1 MRRLVLLSV
10 LSLLALPHTLPGQ
23 AKRSE
28 RAITTQVVNGTTFTI
43 EYYRPVMRGRTD
55 LFGKQVHWGEVW
67 TPGANWATTFDF
79 NRDVILNGHSVPKGK
94 YSVWLVTS
102 KDSAWTFFLH
112 KTARRFHT
120 ARPKPDSDSTVVR
133 FAVQPV
139 TAPAMEAL
147 LWYFPNIQ
155 RDTATLH
162 MHWENTVI
170 PLRVLT
176 TPLPRL
182 VLSPAQRQ
190 LLVGE
195 YDIERI
201 IPKGTAS
208 SKITEE
214 GDKLFY
220 TVSLGM
226 PQESKSE
233 FVAIGENTFRR
244 IQKVEGK
251 EELGEIEYVFRQGDD
266 GVVTFEAIMPES
278 KEVVAR
284 GTRKK

>member
-1 MRRLVLLSV
+1 MRKLLLLSAT
-10 LSLLALPHTLPGQ
+10 LLVALPHTLPGQ
-23 AKRSE
+23 AKLSE

-55 LFGKQVHWGEVW
+55 LFGKQVHWGETW
-67 TPGANWATTFDF
+67 TPGANWATTFEF
-79 NRDVILNGHSVPKGK
+79 NRDVLLNGHAVPKGK

-112 KTARRFHT
+112 KASRRFHT
-120 ARPKPDSDSTVVR
+120 ARPKADGDSTVVR
-133 FAVQPV
+133 LAIHPE

-147 LWYFPNIQ
+147 LWYFPSIQ

-162 MHWENTVI
+162 MHWATTVI
-170 PLRVLT
+170 PLRVVT

-182 VLSPAQRQ
+182 VLTPAQRQ
-190 LLVGE
+190 SLVGE

-201 IPKGTAS
+201 IPKGTAA

-214 GDKLFY
+214 GEKLFY
-220 TVSLGM
+220 FASLGT

-244 IQKVEGK
+244 IQKVDGK
-251 EELGEIEYVFRQGDD
+251 EELGDIEYVFRQADG